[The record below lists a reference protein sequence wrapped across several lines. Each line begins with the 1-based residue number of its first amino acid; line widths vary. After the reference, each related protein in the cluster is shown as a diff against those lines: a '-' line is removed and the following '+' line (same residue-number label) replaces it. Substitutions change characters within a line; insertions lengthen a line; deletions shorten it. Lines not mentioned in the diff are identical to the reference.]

1 MLAHHKAGHNG
12 RTGVPAVPRVVKIR
26 QECVGV
32 NAWVVSMRKQSV
44 QVFLLNIKHA
54 RSQPVRNGSN
64 GVSGILALSH
74 VAMERVGG
82 NVNVPN
88 LGEISVLDRR
98 HRQKS
103 VHQDHVAVD
112 GISGQNGV
120 NVQFRVVV
128 VYRHDQEFAWVDKL
142 EEEIVLVMQERKSEL
157 NSNSLIC
164 KLKYAN
170 SYIYSGV

>member
-1 MLAHHKAGHNG
+1 
-12 RTGVPAVPRVVKIR
+12 
-26 QECVGV
+26 
-32 NAWVVSMRKQSV
+32 MRKQSV

-74 VAMERVGG
+74 VAMEHVGG
-82 NVNVPN
+82 NVNVPD
-88 LGEISVLDRR
+88 LGEINVLDRR

-128 VYRHDQEFAWVDKL
+128 VYRHDQEFA
-142 EEEIVLVMQERKSEL
+142 
-157 NSNSLIC
+157 
-164 KLKYAN
+164 
-170 SYIYSGV
+170 